1 MDSEFWE
8 FEPLVGDFQSPSIL
22 LLHLNVF
29 TALSLFR
36 VRGTRPDFRI
46 PPQHKWH
53 SCFRRYFVDLVFLLD
68 IDSEPRFQPPVT
80 AIQASFGHPVYTFS
94 TGPSILF
101 NRCFA

>member
-8 FEPLVGDFQSPSIL
+8 FEPLVGDFQSPYTL

-46 PPQHKWH
+46 PPTSRL
-53 SCFRRYFVDLVFLLD
+53 SCFSGDFECCGITNETIKCLCRGIVFW
-68 IDSEPRFQPPVT
+68 
-80 AIQASFGHPVYTFS
+80 
-94 TGPSILF
+94 
-101 NRCFA
+101 